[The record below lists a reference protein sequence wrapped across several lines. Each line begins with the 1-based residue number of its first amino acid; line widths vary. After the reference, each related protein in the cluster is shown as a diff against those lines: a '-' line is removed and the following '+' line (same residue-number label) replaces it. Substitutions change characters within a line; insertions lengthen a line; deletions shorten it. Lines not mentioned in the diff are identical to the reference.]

1 MFKNN
6 HFRLLK
12 PCARGD
18 ETMRAPRLLPCVFFV
33 FIICVAGCQ
42 IFPKLPPVDLSQPGW
57 NVRQGQAVW
66 RSKKDAPEIAGEL
79 VVATNPDGDSF
90 VQFTK
95 TPLPFFTAQ
104 STKKSWQVHAIPEN
118 KTYSGRGN
126 PPARVPWLWIPRCL
140 AGQTPPKTLAW
151 QTLTNGNWRIENRKT
166 GESLEGYLS
175 P

>member
-1 MFKNN
+1 
-6 HFRLLK
+6 
-12 PCARGD
+12 
-18 ETMRAPRLLPCVFFV
+18 
-33 FIICVAGCQ
+33 
-42 IFPKLPPVDLSQPGW
+42 
-57 NVRQGQAVW
+57 VW

-104 STKKSWQVHAIPEN
+104 ATKKSWQLHAIPEN
-118 KTYSGRGN
+118 KTFRGRGK
-126 PPARVPWLWIPRCL
+126 PPARIPWLWIPRGL
-140 AGQTPPKTLAW
+140 AGETPPEPLAW

-166 GESLEGYLS
+166 GESLEGFLS